1 MAISNTYQ
9 PTAPAV
15 KSGTGSAVSNREDLS
30 TELSILAPEQTPL
43 LSLASKG
50 KANSTFTEWT
60 VDILSAPV
68 TAGVAEGADVTSFV
82 NQFSNRARLGN
93 YVQTFRDD
101 YLVSNLQQAVSSVGP
116 ADFAQAEVKAIKQ
129 VKRNVEATI
138 SGTQDYT
145 VENGAGT
152 PYTMRGL
159 GSWINNGNTAIPAA
173 YRTPAASID
182 TSLTESKLNTILA
195 SIFAQNGE
203 MNALTL
209 VAGTAVRRTIS
220 NFTRASQAAGTD
232 NVYTVMQDATS
243 KAITL
248 SVSVYDS
255 DFGMLKIVNANPAC
269 TLAGTGYIIN
279 PKYLAFNTLIPM
291 GSKRLEDQGGGPRG
305 FVDMTGTLCV
315 KHPGAFGKVTG
326 VSNPS

>member
-9 PTAPAV
+9 PTAPAAKTV
-15 KSGTGSAVSNREDLS
+15 TGSAVSNREDLS

-43 LSLASKG
+43 LSLCSKG
-50 KANSTFTEWT
+50 KSNSTFTEWT
-60 VDILSAPV
+60 VDVLSAPV
-68 TAGVAEGADVTSFV
+68 TTGIAEGADVTSFT

-159 GSWINNGNTAIPAA
+159 GTWINNSTTSIPLA

-182 TSLTESKLNTILA
+182 TSLTEAKLNTILA

-220 NFTRASQAAGTD
+220 NFTRANQAAGTD

-243 KAITL
+243 KQITL

-279 PKYLAFNTLIPM
+279 PKYLGFNTLIPM

-305 FVDMTGTLCV
+305 YVDMTGTLVV

-326 VSNPS
+326 ITNPA

>member
-9 PTAPAV
+9 PNAPAV

-50 KANSTFTEWT
+50 KAISTFTEWT
-60 VDILSAPV
+60 VDILTAPV
-68 TAGVAEGADVTSFV
+68 TAGVAEGADVTSFN

-138 SGTQDYT
+138 SGIQDYT

-182 TSLTESKLNTILA
+182 TSLTESKLNSILA

-243 KAITL
+243 KQITL

-279 PKYLAFNTLIPM
+279 PKYLEFNTLIPM

>member
-1 MAISNTYQ
+1 
-9 PTAPAV
+9 
-15 KSGTGSAVSNREDLS
+15 
-30 TELSILAPEQTPL
+30 
-43 LSLASKG
+43 
-50 KANSTFTEWT
+50 
-60 VDILSAPV
+60 
-68 TAGVAEGADVTSFV
+68 
-82 NQFSNRARLGN
+82 
-93 YVQTFRDD
+93 
-101 YLVSNLQQAVSSVGP
+101 
-116 ADFAQAEVKAIKQ
+116 
-129 VKRNVEATI
+129 
-138 SGTQDYT
+138 
-145 VENGAGT
+145 
-152 PYTMRGL
+152 MRGL
-159 GSWINNGNTAIPAA
+159 GNWIKSDNAAIPAA

-182 TSLTESKLNTILA
+182 TSLTETKLNTILA

-243 KAITL
+243 KQITL

-326 VSNPS
+326 ITLS

>member
-9 PTAPAV
+9 PNAPAA

-50 KANSTFTEWT
+50 KSNSTFSEWT
-60 VDILSAPV
+60 VDILAAPV

-82 NQFSNRARLGN
+82 NQFTNRARLGN

-129 VKRNVEATI
+129 VKRSVEATI
-138 SGTQDYT
+138 AGTQDYT

-152 PYTMRGL
+152 PYSMRGL
-159 GSWINNGNTAIPAA
+159 GAWINNGTASIPAA
-173 YRTPAASID
+173 YRTPAASIK
-182 TSLTESKLNTILA
+182 TSLSETDLNNLLS
-195 SIFAQNGE
+195 SIFTQNGE

-209 VAGTAVRRTIS
+209 VAGVAVKRTIS
-220 NFTRASQAAGTD
+220 NFTRTD
-232 NVYTVMQDATS
+232 GNNNENVYHVMQEATS
-243 KAITL
+243 KTITL

-269 TLAGTGYIIN
+269 QATGTGYVIN
-279 PKYLAFNTLIPM
+279 PKYLGFNTLIPM

-315 KHPGAFGKVTG
+315 KHPGAFGKITTIT
-326 VSNPS
+326 NPS

>member
-1 MAISNTYQ
+1 
-9 PTAPAV
+9 
-15 KSGTGSAVSNREDLS
+15 
-30 TELSILAPEQTPL
+30 
-43 LSLASKG
+43 
-50 KANSTFTEWT
+50 
-60 VDILSAPV
+60 
-68 TAGVAEGADVTSFV
+68 
-82 NQFSNRARLGN
+82 
-93 YVQTFRDD
+93 VQTFRDD

-138 SGTQDYT
+138 SGTQDFT

-159 GSWINNGNTAIPAA
+159 GAWINAGTTAIPAA
-173 YRTPAASID
+173 YRTPADSILAAAPSE
-182 TSLTESKLNTILA
+182 TTLNTVLA

-209 VAGTAVRRTIS
+209 VAGTVLRRVIS
-220 NFTRASQAAGTD
+220 NFTRTDGNASET
-232 NVYTVMQDATS
+232 VYNVMQDATS
-243 KAITL
+243 KTITL

-269 TLAGTGYIIN
+269 TLPGTGYIIN

-315 KHPGAFGKVTG
+315 KHPGAHGKITG
-326 VSNPS
+326 ATL

>member
-9 PTAPAV
+9 PNAPAA
-15 KSGTGSAVSNREDLS
+15 KSGQGSSVSNREDLS

-43 LSLASKG
+43 LSLCSKG
-50 KANSTFTEWT
+50 KANSTYTEWT
-60 VDILSAPV
+60 VDVLAAPT
-68 TAGVAEGADVTSFV
+68 TAGIAEGADVTSFT
-82 NQFSNRARLGN
+82 NQFSNRGRLGN

-138 SGTQDYT
+138 SGTQDFT

-159 GSWINNGNTAIPAA
+159 GAWINAGTTAIPSA
-173 YRTPAASID
+173 YRTPAASILAA
-182 TSLTESKLNTILA
+182 SSITETNLNTILA
-195 SIFAQNGE
+195 SIFSQNGE

-209 VAGTAVRRTIS
+209 VAGTALRRAIS
-220 NFTRASQAAGTD
+220 NFTRTDGNASET
-232 NVYTVMQDATS
+232 VYQVMQEATS
-243 KAITL
+243 KTITL

-269 TLAGTGYIIN
+269 TLAGTGYVIN

-315 KHPGAFGKVTG
+315 KHPGAHGKVTG
-326 VSNPS
+326 IS

>member
-9 PTAPAV
+9 PNAPAA
-15 KSGTGSAVSNREDLS
+15 KTGTGSAVSNREDLS

-60 VDILSAPV
+60 VDILSTPV
-68 TAGVAEGADVTSFV
+68 TTGIAEGADVTSFT
-82 NQFSNRARLGN
+82 NQFTNRARLGN

-138 SGTQDYT
+138 SGTQDYS

-152 PYTMRGL
+152 PYSMRGL

-173 YRTPAASID
+173 YRTPAGSIKA
-182 TSLTESKLNTILA
+182 TSLTETDLNNLLS

-209 VAGTAVRRTIS
+209 VAGVAVKRTIS
-220 NFTRASQAAGTD
+220 NFTRNDGGATNENIYQ
-232 NVYTVMQDATS
+232 VMQEATS
-243 KAITL
+243 KTITL

-269 TLAGTGYIIN
+269 TLTGTGYVIN
-279 PKYLAFNTLIPM
+279 PKYLGFNTLIPM

-315 KHPGAFGKVTG
+315 KHPGAFGKITG
-326 VSNPS
+326 ISAP

>member
-9 PTAPAV
+9 PTAPAA
-15 KSGTGSAVSNREDLS
+15 KTGTGSAVSNREDLS

-43 LSLASKG
+43 LSLCSKG
-50 KANSTFTEWT
+50 KANSTFSEWS
-60 VDILSAPV
+60 VDILSAP
-68 TAGVAEGADVTSFV
+68 TTTGVAEGADVTSFT
-82 NQFSNRARLGN
+82 NQFTNRGRLGN

-138 SGTQDYT
+138 SGTQDYSI
-145 VENGAGT
+145 ENGAGT
-152 PYTMRGL
+152 PYGMRGL
-159 GSWINNGNTAIPAA
+159 GSWLNTSTTTIPSQ
-173 YRTPAASID
+173 YRTPTASII
-182 TSLTESKLNTILA
+182 TSLTETTLNAVLA
-195 SIFAQNGE
+195 SVFTQNGE

-209 VAGTAVRRTIS
+209 VAGVAVKRAIS
-220 NFTRASQAAGTD
+220 GFARSDGNTNE
-232 NVYTVMQDATS
+232 NVYNIMQDATS
-243 KAITL
+243 KTITL

-269 TLAGTGYIIN
+269 TLTGTGYVVN
-279 PKYLAFNTLIPM
+279 PKYLSFNTLIPM

-315 KHPGAFGKVTG
+315 KHPGAHGKITG
-326 VSNPS
+326 IS

>member
-9 PTAPAV
+9 PTAPAA
-15 KSGTGSAVSNREDLS
+15 KTGTGSAVSNREDLS

-50 KANSTFTEWT
+50 KSNSTFSEWT
-60 VDILSAPV
+60 VDTLSAP
-68 TAGVAEGADVTSFV
+68 TSTGIAEGSDVTSFT
-82 NQFSNRARLGN
+82 NQFSNRARIGN
-93 YVQTFRDD
+93 FCQSFRDD
-101 YLVSNLQQAVSSVGP
+101 YLISNLQQAVSSVGP

-129 VKRNVEATI
+129 VKRNVEFTI

-159 GSWINNGNTAIPAA
+159 GAWINNGTTAIPAA
-173 YRTPAASID
+173 YRTPAGSIK
-182 TSLTESKLNTILA
+182 TSLSETDLNNLLS
-195 SIFAQNGE
+195 SIFTQNGE

-220 NFTRASQAAGTD
+220 NFTRANQAAGTD

-243 KAITL
+243 KQITL

-255 DFGMLKIVNANPAC
+255 DFGLLKIVNANPAC
-269 TLAGTGYIIN
+269 TLSGTGYIVN
-279 PKYLAFNTLIPM
+279 PKYLGFNTLIPM

-305 FVDMTGTLCV
+305 YVDMTGTLVV
-315 KHPGAFGKVTG
+315 KHPGAFGKITG
-326 VSNPS
+326 LS

>member
-9 PTAPAV
+9 PTAPAA
-15 KSGTGSAVSNREDLS
+15 KTGTGSAVSNREDLS
-30 TELSILAPEQTPL
+30 TELSILAPEATPL

-50 KANSTFTEWT
+50 KSNSTFSEWT

-68 TAGVAEGADVTSFV
+68 TTGIAEGADVTSFN

-159 GSWINNGNTAIPAA
+159 GAWINNGTTAIPAA
-173 YRTPAASID
+173 YRTPTASIKAS
-182 TSLTESKLNTILA
+182 TLTEGDLNTILA

-209 VAGTAVRRTIS
+209 VAGTALRRTIS
-220 NFTRASQAAGTD
+220 NFTRANQAAGTD

-243 KAITL
+243 KQITL

-255 DFGMLKIVNANPAC
+255 DFGLLKIVNANPAC

-279 PKYLAFNTLIPM
+279 PKYLGFNTLIPM

-305 FVDMTGTLCV
+305 YVDMTGTLVV
-315 KHPGAFGKVTG
+315 KHPGAFGKITG
-326 VSNPS
+326 IA

>member
-159 GSWINNGNTAIPAA
+159 GSWINNGNTAIPTA

-182 TSLTESKLNTILA
+182 TSLTESKLNTILS

-220 NFTRASQAAGTD
+220 NFTRANQAAGTD

-243 KAITL
+243 KQITL

-279 PKYLAFNTLIPM
+279 PKYLQFNTLIPM

-326 VSNPS
+326 VTNPA

>member
-15 KSGTGSAVSNREDLS
+15 KSGLGSSVSNREDLS

-43 LSLASKG
+43 LSLCSKG
-50 KANSTFTEWT
+50 KANSTYTEWT
-60 VDILSAPV
+60 VDVLAAPT
-68 TAGVAEGADVTSFV
+68 TAGIAEGADVTSFT
-82 NQFSNRARLGN
+82 NQFSNRGRLGN

-138 SGTQDYT
+138 SGTQDFT

-159 GSWINNGNTAIPAA
+159 GAWINAGTTAIPSA
-173 YRTPAASID
+173 YRTPAASILAA
-182 TSLTESKLNTILA
+182 SSITETNLNTILA
-195 SIFAQNGE
+195 SIFSQNGE

-209 VAGTAVRRTIS
+209 VAGTALRRAIS
-220 NFTRASQAAGTD
+220 NFTRTDGNASET
-232 NVYTVMQDATS
+232 VYQVMQEATS
-243 KAITL
+243 KTITL

-269 TLAGTGYIIN
+269 TLAGTGYIVN

-315 KHPGAFGKVTG
+315 KHPGAHGKVTG
-326 VSNPS
+326 IS

>member
-9 PTAPAV
+9 PNAPAA
-15 KSGTGSAVSNREDLS
+15 KTGTGSAISNREDLS

-60 VDILSAPV
+60 VDILTAPV
-68 TAGVAEGADVTSFV
+68 TTGIAEGADVTSFS
-82 NQFSNRARLGN
+82 NQFTNRGRLGN

-101 YLVSNLQQAVSSVGP
+101 YLISNLQQAQSSVGP

-138 SGTQDYT
+138 SGTQDYS

-152 PYTMRGL
+152 PYSMRGL
-159 GSWINNGNTAIPAA
+159 GNWIKSDNSAIPVL
-173 YRTPAASID
+173 YRTPADSILAG
-182 TSLTESKLNTILA
+182 TPTEAQLNTILA
-195 SIFAQNGE
+195 SIFKQNGE

-209 VAGTAVRRTIS
+209 VAGTTLRRVIS
-220 NFTRASQAAGTD
+220 GFTRNDALTNE
-232 NVYTVMQDATS
+232 NVYHVMQEATS
-243 KAITL
+243 KTITL
-248 SVSVYDS
+248 SVSLYDS

-279 PKYLAFNTLIPM
+279 PKYLGFNTLIPM

-315 KHPGAFGKVTG
+315 KHPGAFGKITG
-326 VSNPS
+326 ATI

>member
-43 LSLASKG
+43 LSLCSKG
-50 KANSTFTEWT
+50 KANSTYTEWT
-60 VDILSAPV
+60 VDSLAAPT
-68 TAGVAEGADVTSFV
+68 TAGIAEGADVTSFT
-82 NQFSNRARLGN
+82 NQFSNRGRLGN

-138 SGTQDYT
+138 SGTQDFS

-159 GSWINNGNTAIPAA
+159 GAWINAGTTAIPER
-173 YRTPAASID
+173 YRTPAASIKAS
-182 TSLTESKLNTILA
+182 TLTESDLNTLLA

-209 VAGTAVRRTIS
+209 VAGTALRRTIS
-220 NFTRASQAAGTD
+220 NFTRIAPVTSTLD
-232 NVYTVMQDATS
+232 NVYHVMQDATS
-243 KAITL
+243 KTITL
-248 SVSVYDS
+248 SVSIYDS

-315 KHPGAFGKVTG
+315 KHPGAHGKITG
-326 VSNPS
+326 IS

>member
-30 TELSILAPEQTPL
+30 SELSILAPELTPL
-43 LSLASKG
+43 LSLCSKG

-68 TAGVAEGADVTSFV
+68 TAGVAEGADVTSFN

-159 GSWINNGNTAIPAA
+159 GNWIKSDNTAIPAA

-182 TSLTESKLNTILA
+182 TSLTETKLNTILA

-220 NFTRASQAAGTD
+220 NFTRANQGAGTD

-243 KAITL
+243 KQITL
-248 SVSVYDS
+248 SVSVYDC
-255 DFGMLKIVNANPAC
+255 DFGLLKIANANPSC
-269 TLAGTGYIIN
+269 TLAGTGYILN

-326 VSNPS
+326 ITFP

>member
-9 PTAPAV
+9 PTAPAA
-15 KSGTGSAVSNREDLS
+15 KTGTGSAVSNREDLS
-30 TELSILAPEQTPL
+30 NELSILAPEQTPL
-43 LSLASKG
+43 LSLCSKG
-50 KANSTFTEWT
+50 KSNSTFSEWT

-68 TAGVAEGADVTSFV
+68 TAGVPEGTDVTSFN

-138 SGTQDYT
+138 SGTQDFT

-159 GSWINNGNTAIPAA
+159 GAWINNGTTAIPAN
-173 YRTPAASID
+173 YRTPAASILSGS
-182 TSLTESKLNTILA
+182 TISETQLNTILA
-195 SIFAQNGE
+195 SIFSQNGE

-209 VAGTAVRRTIS
+209 VAGTALRRAIS
-220 NFTRASQAAGTD
+220 NFTRTGVGATLD
-232 NVYTVMQDATS
+232 NVYNVMQEATS
-243 KAITL
+243 KTITL
-248 SVSVYDS
+248 SVSLYDS

-279 PKYLAFNTLIPM
+279 PKYLGFNTLIPM

-315 KHPGAFGKVTG
+315 KHPGAFGKITG
-326 VSNPS
+326 ITA

>member
-1 MAISNTYQ
+1 LT
-9 PTAPAV
+9 
-15 KSGTGSAVSNREDLS
+15 
-30 TELSILAPEQTPL
+30 
-43 LSLASKG
+43 
-50 KANSTFTEWT
+50 
-60 VDILSAPV
+60 APV
-68 TAGVAEGADVTSFV
+68 TAGIAEGADVTSFN
-82 NQFSNRARLGN
+82 NQFTNRARLGN

-138 SGTQDYT
+138 SGTQDYS

-152 PYTMRGL
+152 PYSMRGL
-159 GSWINNGNTAIPAA
+159 GNWIKSDNSAIPAL
-173 YRTPAASID
+173 YRTPAASILASTPAE
-182 TSLTESKLNTILA
+182 TSLNVILA

-209 VAGTAVRRTIS
+209 VAGTALRRVIS
-220 NFTRASQAAGTD
+220 NFTRNDGDSNE
-232 NVYTVMQDATS
+232 NVYHVMQEATS
-243 KAITL
+243 KTITL
-248 SVSVYDS
+248 SVSLYDS

-269 TLAGTGYIIN
+269 TLPGTGYIIN
-279 PKYLAFNTLIPM
+279 PKYLGFNTLIPM

-315 KHPGAFGKVTG
+315 KHPGAFGKITG
-326 VSNPS
+326 ATI

>member
-68 TAGVAEGADVTSFV
+68 TAGVAEGADVTSFA

>member
-9 PTAPAV
+9 PTAPAA
-15 KSGTGSAVSNREDLS
+15 KTGSGSAVSNREDLS

-50 KANSTFTEWT
+50 KANSTFSEWT

-68 TAGVAEGADVTSFV
+68 TAGVAEGADVTSFN

-138 SGTQDYT
+138 SGTQEYT
-145 VENGAGT
+145 VENGVGT

-159 GSWINNGNTAIPAA
+159 GAWINNGTTAIPAA
-173 YRTPAASID
+173 YRTPTASTKATTMSEAD
-182 TSLTESKLNTILA
+182 LNTILA
-195 SIFAQNGE
+195 SIFSQNGE

-220 NFTRASQAAGTD
+220 NFTRAAPSGTTD
-232 NVYTVMQDATS
+232 VYNVMQDATS

-248 SVSVYDS
+248 SVSLYDS
-255 DFGMLKIVNANPAC
+255 DFGLLKIVNANPAC
-269 TLAGTGYIIN
+269 TLAGTGYIVN
-279 PKYLAFNTLIPM
+279 PKYLGFNTLIPM

-305 FVDMTGTLCV
+305 YVDMTGTLVV
-315 KHPGAFGKVTG
+315 KHPGAFGKITDL
-326 VSNPS
+326 S

>member
-9 PTAPAV
+9 PTAPAA
-15 KSGTGSAVSNREDLS
+15 KTGTGSAVSNREDLS
-30 TELSILAPEQTPL
+30 TELAILSPEQTPL

-50 KANSTFTEWT
+50 KANSTFCEWT
-60 VDILSAPV
+60 VDSLSAP
-68 TAGVAEGADVTSFV
+68 TSAGIAEGADVTSFA

-93 YVQTFRDD
+93 TVQTWRDD
-101 YLVSNLQQAVSSVGP
+101 YLISSLQQATSSVGP

-129 VKRNVEATI
+129 VKRNVEFTI
-138 SGTQDYT
+138 SGTQT
-145 VENGAGT
+145 GSVENGVGT

-159 GSWINNGNTAIPAA
+159 GSWIDNGNTSIPLA

-182 TSLTESKLNTILA
+182 TALTESKLNTILA

-220 NFTRASQAAGTD
+220 NFTRAAPSATTD
-232 NVYTVMQDATS
+232 VYNVMQDATS
-243 KAITL
+243 KTITL
-248 SVSVYDS
+248 SVSLYDS
-255 DFGMLKIVNANPAC
+255 DFGLLKIVNANPAC

-279 PKYLAFNTLIPM
+279 PKYLGFNTLIPM

-305 FVDMTGTLCV
+305 FVDMTGTLVV

-326 VSNPS
+326 VTNPA

>member
-15 KSGTGSAVSNREDLS
+15 KSGLGSSVSNREDLS

-43 LSLASKG
+43 LSLCSKG
-50 KANSTFTEWT
+50 KANSTYTEWT
-60 VDILSAPV
+60 VDVLAAPT
-68 TAGVAEGADVTSFV
+68 TAGIAEGADVTSFT
-82 NQFSNRARLGN
+82 NQFSNRGRLGN

-138 SGTQDYT
+138 SGTQDFT

-159 GSWINNGNTAIPAA
+159 GAWINAGTTAIPAA
-173 YRTPAASID
+173 YRTPAASIKAS
-182 TSLTESKLNTILA
+182 TLSESDLNTILS

-209 VAGTAVRRTIS
+209 VAGTALRRTIS
-220 NFTRASQAAGTD
+220 NFTRAGVGATLD
-232 NVYTVMQDATS
+232 NVYNVMQDATS
-243 KAITL
+243 KTITL

-269 TLAGTGYIIN
+269 TLAGTGYIVN

-291 GSKRLEDQGGGPRG
+291 GAKRLEDQGGGPRG

-315 KHPGAFGKVTG
+315 KHPGAHGKITG
-326 VSNPS
+326 IS

>member
-9 PTAPAV
+9 PTAPAA
-15 KSGTGSAVSNREDLS
+15 KTGTGSAVSNREDLS

-43 LSLASKG
+43 LSLCSKG
-50 KANSTFTEWT
+50 KANSTFSEWS
-60 VDILSAPV
+60 VDILSAP
-68 TAGVAEGADVTSFV
+68 TTTGVAEGSDVTSFT
-82 NQFSNRARLGN
+82 NQFTNRGRLGN

-138 SGTQDYT
+138 SGTQDYSI
-145 VENGAGT
+145 ENGAGT
-152 PYTMRGL
+152 PYGMRGL
-159 GSWINNGNTAIPAA
+159 GSWLNLSTTTIPSQ
-173 YRTPAASID
+173 YRTPTASII
-182 TSLTESKLNTILA
+182 TSLTETTLNAVLA
-195 SIFAQNGE
+195 SVFAQNGE

-209 VAGTAVRRTIS
+209 VAGVAVKRAIS
-220 NFTRASQAAGTD
+220 GFTRSDGLNSD
-232 NVYTVMQDATS
+232 NTYQVMQEATS
-243 KAITL
+243 KTITL

-269 TLAGTGYIIN
+269 TLTGTGYVIN
-279 PKYLAFNTLIPM
+279 PKYLSFNTLIPM

-315 KHPGAFGKVTG
+315 KHPGAHGKITG
-326 VSNPS
+326 ISA

>member
-9 PTAPAV
+9 PTAPAA
-15 KSGTGSAVSNREDLS
+15 KTGTGSAVSNREDLS

-50 KANSTFTEWT
+50 KANSTFSEWT

-68 TAGVAEGADVTSFV
+68 TTGIAEGADVTSFN

-159 GSWINNGNTAIPAA
+159 GAWINNGTTAIPAA
-173 YRTPAASID
+173 YRTPTASIKAS
-182 TSLTESKLNTILA
+182 TLTEADLNTILA
-195 SIFAQNGE
+195 SIFTQNGE

-220 NFTRASQAAGTD
+220 NFTRANQAAGTD

-243 KAITL
+243 KQITL

-255 DFGMLKIVNANPAC
+255 DFGLLKIVNANPAC
-269 TLAGTGYIIN
+269 TLSGTGYIVN
-279 PKYLAFNTLIPM
+279 PKYLGFNTLIPM

-305 FVDMTGTLCV
+305 YVDMTGTLVV
-315 KHPGAFGKVTG
+315 KHPGAFGKITG
-326 VSNPS
+326 LS

>member
-9 PTAPAV
+9 PNAPAA
-15 KSGTGSAVSNREDLS
+15 KTGTGSAVSNREDLS

-60 VDILSAPV
+60 VDILSTPV
-68 TAGVAEGADVTSFV
+68 TTGIAEGADVTSFT
-82 NQFSNRARLGN
+82 NQFTNRARLGN

-116 ADFAQAEVKAIKQ
+116 ADFAQAEVKSIKQ

-138 SGTQDYT
+138 SGTQDYS

-152 PYTMRGL
+152 PYSMRGL

-182 TSLTESKLNTILA
+182 TSLTETKLNAILA
-195 SIFAQNGE
+195 SIFTQNGE

-220 NFTRASQAAGTD
+220 NFTRNDGNSNE
-232 NVYTVMQDATS
+232 NVYNVMQDATS
-243 KAITL
+243 KTITL
-248 SVSVYDS
+248 SVSLYDS

-269 TLAGTGYIIN
+269 TLTGTAYFLN

-326 VSNPS
+326 VTFP

>member
-9 PTAPAV
+9 PNAPAA
-15 KSGTGSAVSNREDLS
+15 KTGTGSAISNREDLS

-60 VDILSAPV
+60 VDILTAPV
-68 TAGVAEGADVTSFV
+68 TTGIAEGADVTSFS
-82 NQFSNRARLGN
+82 NQFTNRGRLGN
-93 YVQTFRDD
+93 YVQVFRDD
-101 YLVSNLQQAVSSVGP
+101 YLISNLQQAQSSVGP

-138 SGTQDYT
+138 SGTQDYS

-152 PYTMRGL
+152 PYSMRGL
-159 GSWINNGNTAIPAA
+159 GNWIKSDNSAIPAL

-182 TSLTESKLNTILA
+182 TSLTETKLNTILA

-220 NFTRASQAAGTD
+220 SFTRNDGGASNENIYQ
-232 NVYTVMQDATS
+232 VMQDATS
-243 KAITL
+243 KTITL
-248 SVSVYDS
+248 SVSLYDS
-255 DFGMLKIVNANPAC
+255 DFGMLKILNANPAC

-279 PKYLAFNTLIPM
+279 PKYLGFNTLIPM

-326 VSNPS
+326 VTLP

>member
-1 MAISNTYQ
+1 M
-9 PTAPAV
+9 
-15 KSGTGSAVSNREDLS
+15 E
-30 TELSILAPEQTPL
+30 
-43 LSLASKG
+43 
-50 KANSTFTEWT
+50 
-60 VDILSAPV
+60 
-68 TAGVAEGADVTSFV
+68 
-82 NQFSNRARLGN
+82 
-93 YVQTFRDD
+93 
-101 YLVSNLQQAVSSVGP
+101 VGP

>member
-9 PTAPAV
+9 PNAPAA
-15 KSGTGSAVSNREDLS
+15 KTGTGSAISNREDLS

-50 KANSTFTEWT
+50 KSNSTFSEWT
-60 VDILSAPV
+60 VDILAAPV
-68 TAGVAEGADVTSFV
+68 TAGVAEGADVTSFA
-82 NQFSNRARLGN
+82 NQFTNRARLGN

-138 SGTQDYT
+138 SGTQDYS

-159 GSWINNGNTAIPAA
+159 GAWINNGTTAIPAA
-173 YRTPAASID
+173 YRTPAGSIKAS
-182 TSLTESKLNTILA
+182 TLTETDLNNLLS
-195 SIFAQNGE
+195 SIFTQNGE

-209 VAGTAVRRTIS
+209 VAGVAVKRTIS
-220 NFTRASQAAGTD
+220 NFTRTD
-232 NVYTVMQDATS
+232 GNNNENVYNVMQDATS
-243 KAITL
+243 KTITL

-269 TLAGTGYIIN
+269 TLTGTGYVIN

-315 KHPGAFGKVTG
+315 KHPGAFGKITG
-326 VSNPS
+326 ISNPS

>member
-1 MAISNTYQ
+1 
-9 PTAPAV
+9 
-15 KSGTGSAVSNREDLS
+15 
-30 TELSILAPEQTPL
+30 
-43 LSLASKG
+43 
-50 KANSTFTEWT
+50 
-60 VDILSAPV
+60 
-68 TAGVAEGADVTSFV
+68 
-82 NQFSNRARLGN
+82 
-93 YVQTFRDD
+93 
-101 YLVSNLQQAVSSVGP
+101 VSSVGP

-138 SGTQDYT
+138 SGTQDFT

-159 GSWINNGNTAIPAA
+159 GAWINNGTTAIPAA
-173 YRTPAASID
+173 YRTPAASIKAS
-182 TSLTESKLNTILA
+182 TLNESDLNAILA

-209 VAGTAVRRTIS
+209 VAGTALRRTIS
-220 NFTRASQAAGTD
+220 NFTRNDAGASNE
-232 NVYTVMQDATS
+232 NVYQVMQDATS
-243 KAITL
+243 KTITL
-248 SVSVYDS
+248 SVSIYDS

-315 KHPGAFGKVTG
+315 KHPGAHGKITG
-326 VSNPS
+326 IS